1 MDQSEEELWNNKCP
15 TNLHSRYLVNHSLSQ
30 CSTLMK
36 PIFLIV
42 KSSWSY
48 FNDQYR
54 VWVYQLVNF
63 NQDGTTKGWS
73 VTVKK
78 SFWPEWTSAWF
89 YDRPKSGSNLQCIV
103 KSSTGTV
110 RGPLARLK
118 KYESYTKLYKKYK
131 CKSYYSRQRVIIASS
146 SVV

>member
-1 MDQSEEELWNNKCP
+1 MDRWTNQDALWNNKCP

-73 VTVKK
+73 VMVKK
-78 SFWPEWTSAWF
+78 LTVVNQRLVLW
-89 YDRPKSGSNLQCIV
+89 PKSGSNLQCIV

-118 KYESYTKLYKKYK
+118 KYDSYTKLYEKYK